1 VTAPSNQRVG
11 GILPLCLQR
20 IGAYGHEITVAFCGT
35 LPETAV
41 GEVR

>member
-1 VTAPSNQRVG
+1 MPPPSNQRVG

-20 IGAYGHEITVAFCGT
+20 IGAYGHEIMVAFCGT

-41 GEVR
+41 GEAR